1 MSDQEQRL
9 NAQTGTAA
17 VCRCPVDGGIRTCEC
32 HARLHANG
40 AA

>member
-17 VCRCPVDGGIRTCEC
+17 VCPGPADRGIHVCDR